1 MVIESVEKEPTV
13 DVVNWSVHRV
23 TFFNGDKSEHLLGF
37 VPDKQGRVTSAIQSF
52 NADTRKITTASGR
65 VYTLVG
71 PPGECEDAAYVWQY
85 WKNMNGDVKD
95 RNVTDKYATQI
106 KNLLM

>member
-1 MVIESVEKEPTV
+1 MVIQSVDEEPTV
-13 DVVNWSVHRV
+13 NIVNWSVHRV

-37 VPDKQGRVTSAIQSF
+37 VPGQQGRVTSAIQVF
-52 NADTRKITTASGR
+52 NANTRKITTLSGR
-65 VYTLVG
+65 VYTLIG
-71 PPGECEDAAYVWQY
+71 PPGKCEDARYVWNF
-85 WKNMNGDVKD
+85 WKKMNGDVKD